1 MYIWFTI
8 GEYIL
13 CGRFAVGGAYETVGG
28 VLGCLGGVLGS
39 LGGVLGCLGGDTTS
53 PLRGVV
59 GGVTG

>member
-1 MYIWFTI
+1 ML
-8 GEYIL
+8 GCL
-13 CGRFAVGGAYETVGG
+13 GG